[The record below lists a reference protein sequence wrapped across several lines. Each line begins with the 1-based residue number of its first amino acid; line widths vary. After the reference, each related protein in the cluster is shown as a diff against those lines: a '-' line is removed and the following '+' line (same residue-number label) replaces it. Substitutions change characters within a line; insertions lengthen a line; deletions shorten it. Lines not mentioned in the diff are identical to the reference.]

1 MRMKDRFYLIVLVV
15 LFVNLFISFRNSEMS
30 RQYQKLVSEGVPYR
44 FVDERSGIRELT
56 DFCVEG
62 DRLYLLFGD
71 AAYVKIYDL
80 EGNYSH
86 SYAFASL
93 NNGIAELYT
102 GAGLVW
108 LESKDGDVYTFS
120 DGEFVTCYPLHSE
133 DYPKDLYL
141 WNMGKQTDAG
151 GRRYEKRWA
160 SIVRT
165 APDGTVQI
173 VVPRPFFLVLFE
185 EKVVFAIHFLGFAF
199 LAYYVL
205 SERRRRQKAA
215 AGEQKSQ

>member
-1 MRMKDRFYLIVLVV
+1 MRMKDRLFLIVLVV
-15 LFVNLFISFRNSEMS
+15 LFVNLILLFTNTKMS
-30 RQYQKLVSEGVPYR
+30 RPYQRLVSEGVPYR

-93 NNGIAELYT
+93 NNGVAELYT

-108 LESKDGDVYTFS
+108 LESKDNDVYTFS

-133 DYPKDLYL
+133 DYPKYV
-141 WNMGKQTDAG
+141 WNMGKQTCAG

-160 SIVRT
+160 SIVRI
-165 APDGTVQI
+165 APDGTEQT

-185 EKVVFAIHFLGFAF
+185 EKVSMAIHFLGFAF

-205 SERRRRQKAA
+205 SERRRKQKAA